1 MIDITAEKGMLEPC
15 MSTMNILQSVK
26 QARWRDESLLTL
38 PRIERH
44 MLPVLAAAPRS
55 GQRNSNKKSV
65 KKVERLFDL
74 TSMSEQEIKAYFGKV
89 PSLTPTHLQDIWK
102 VVQKLP
108 LLNIQ
113 SSIDTGIKTFLVS
126 ELPYKINLELT
137 RVKRPQVTY
146 DGRVHC
152 PKFPKPQWESWWVV
166 LEDPEAKELV
176 VLKRVNMR
184 TGPQGGFINTV
195 KSRLEFV
202 APEREGRHVWKIHLL
217 SDGYLGLDQT
227 VEIQFDVMTA

>member
-15 MSTMNILQSVK
+15 LSTMNILQSVK

-38 PRIERH
+38 PRIEKH
-44 MLPVLAAAPRS
+44 MLPVLAAAPRG
-55 GQRNSNKKSV
+55 GQRSGSRKSA

-74 TSMSEQEIKAYFGKV
+74 TSMSEQEVKAYFGKV
-89 PSLTPTHLQDIWK
+89 QSLTPAHLQDIWK

-108 LLNIQ
+108 LLEIQ
-113 SSIDTGIKTFLVS
+113 SSIDTGIKSFLVGKMA
-126 ELPYKINLELT
+126 YKINLVLT
-137 RVKRPQVTY
+137 RVKRTHVAY
-146 DGRVHC
+146 DGRVYC

-176 VLKRVNMR
+176 ALKRVNMR
-184 TGPQGGFINTV
+184 TGPQGGFLNSV
-195 KSRLEFV
+195 KSRLDFV

-227 VEIQFDVMTA
+227 VEIQFDVVN